1 MITFIRHTFRVLD
14 RAAKLRFVLFA
25 AGSVAIAAV
34 EGLGLALIVPLT
46 ELLLDKEG
54 TGLPTAARMIDRVV
68 DISTRGEAALALAI
82 LVFVALSVKA
92 LCAMALLRWGIGLS
106 LGYEALIARRLFSR
120 YLSAPAWYHLNHNSA
135 EMQRTLNESMLIVFR
150 RSLPFVMAATAD
162 AFTLIAVAVVVLA
175 SDLPIALLAIGY
187 FGLVAVA
194 YQRLI
199 GGRQKLA
206 AKQAHEEI
214 AVRYRQVQ
222 EAMRATKELAI
233 LHRQD
238 YFVRRFYKTKLE
250 LAAAQ
255 RLLLMF
261 QLLPRQFLDL
271 AFVMGAALMAVFAFT
286 TRSTTEALATV
297 GLFLTATFRL
307 VAPLNRVMG
316 ATTLTRTA
324 QPAIEQVE
332 SDLSF
337 LESLSRGHADDAGA
351 APARRVSLELR
362 DVHFAYDADKAD
374 VLAGVSLA
382 IAPGDDVA
390 IVGSTG
396 AGKTT
401 LLGVILGL
409 FEPRAGEV
417 VVDGRPLSACRTPWQ
432 LSIGYVPQDIVLI
445 DDTIRANVAF
455 GVDDDEVAEPSV
467 WEAMRTAQ
475 IDGFV
480 ASLPDGLDTMVG
492 EHGVRLSGGQRQRL
506 GLARA
511 LYHHPEV
518 LVLDEAT
525 SSLDSSTEARIM
537 DTIGSLRGSLTIITV
552 SHRLSTLKHCDR
564 IYFLRDGR
572 VASVGTFEDLSAL
585 EPEFAQLVAHAQLA
599 APAES

>member
-1 MITFIRHTFRVLD
+1 MD
-14 RAAKLRFVLFA
+14 RAARLRFCLFA
-25 AGSVAIAAV
+25 LGSVSVAAI
-34 EGLGLALIVPLT
+34 EGLGVALIVPLT
-46 ELLLDKEG
+46 ELLLREAGADTE
-54 TGLPTAARMIDRVV
+54 LPAAARFVGRFV
-68 DISTRGEAALALAI
+68 DISTAGEAATALAI
-82 LVFVALSVKA
+82 LVFICLSVKA
-92 LCAMALLRWGIGLS
+92 LGAMALLRWGIGTS
-106 LGYEALIARRLFSR
+106 LRYEAVIARRLFSR
-120 YLSAPAWYHLNHNSA
+120 YLTAPAWYHLQHNSA
-135 EMQRTLNESMLIVFR
+135 EMQRTLNESLLIVFR
-150 RSLPFVMAATAD
+150 RSLPYVMAATAD
-162 AFTLIAVAVVVLA
+162 AFTLIAIAVVIIV
-175 SDLPIALLAIGY
+175 SDLAIALLAIAY
-187 FGLVAVA
+187 FAFVAFA

-222 EAMRATKELAI
+222 EAMRATKELAV
-233 LHRQD
+233 LHRED
-238 YFVRRFYKTKLE
+238 YFVRRFYRTKLE

-271 AFVMGAALMAVFAFT
+271 AFVVGASLMAVFAFS
-286 TRSTTEALATV
+286 TRSTSAALATV

-324 QPAIEQVE
+324 QPAIEQVNA
-332 SDLSF
+332 DLTF
-337 LESLSRGHADDAGA
+337 LEGLASETVDVATAPIANA
-351 APARRVSLELR
+351 AVELI
-362 DVHFAYDADKAD
+362 DVHFRYGDGQPD
-374 VLAGVSLA
+374 VLDGVSLLVE
-382 IAPGDDVA
+382 PGDDIA
-390 IVGSTG
+390 IVGTTG

-401 LLGVILGL
+401 LLGVVLGL
-409 FEPRAGEV
+409 FHPQSGEIRV
-417 VVDGRPLSACRTPWQ
+417 AGRPLAECRTGWQ
-432 LSIGYVPQDIVLI
+432 LSIGYVPQEIVLI

-455 GVDDDEVAEPSV
+455 GVEAGELTEASV
-467 WEAMRTAQ
+467 WEAMRAAQ

-480 ASLPDGLDTMVG
+480 ASLPAGLDTVVG

-511 LYHHPEV
+511 LYHHPSV

-537 DTIGSLRGSLTIITV
+537 DTIASLRGTLTIITV

-572 VASVGTFEDLSAL
+572 VASVGTFEDLSSL
-585 EPEFAQLVAHAQLA
+585 EPEFAHLVALAQLS
-599 APAES
+599 APGESP